1 MHKNDPQRHSLQQNK
16 KSMLTAAAYFKVSTP
31 RDSKEMGVS
40 GIK

>member
-1 MHKNDPQRHSLQQNK
+1 MYKNDPRRHSLQQNK
-16 KSMLTAAAYFKVSTP
+16 KFMLAAAVYFKVSTP